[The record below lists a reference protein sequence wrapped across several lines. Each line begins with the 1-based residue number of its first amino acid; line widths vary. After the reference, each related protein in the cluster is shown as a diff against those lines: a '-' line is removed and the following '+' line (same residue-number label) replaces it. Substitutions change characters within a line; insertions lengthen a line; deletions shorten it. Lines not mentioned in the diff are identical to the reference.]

1 MLTYAYKYFIKPDWF
16 NMHVSFIV
24 ENNVSMLQYLDVN
37 NTKEGITVTSSNA
50 MLNNVSSSFSL
61 ANGIVIKLD
70 NNRMST
76 AETVFY
82 ELEASNNEKA
92 GIFLD

>member
-1 MLTYAYKYFIKPDWF
+1 MTVGEITVGVMRRPRF

-24 ENNVSMLQYLDVN
+24 ENNVSMLQYLDIN

-61 ANGIVIKLD
+61 ANGIYSHK
-70 NNRMST
+70 T
-76 AETVFY
+76 
-82 ELEASNNEKA
+82 
-92 GIFLD
+92 

>member
-1 MLTYAYKYFIKPDWF
+1 MFF
-16 NMHVSFIV
+16 FIV
-24 ENNVSMLQYLDVN
+24 ENNVSVLQYLDVN

-70 NNRMST
+70 NNRSST
-76 AETVFY
+76 VETVFY
-82 ELEASNNEKA
+82 ELGLRKFQFSHY
-92 GIFLD
+92 